1 MKNRLNQI
9 IIVIFLIAISI
20 SANAQNVAE
29 MFKKA
34 NKAYEAAQYDSAAI
48 MYEQIVQ
55 TNNVAPALYYNLGN
69 SYYRQNKIAKAI
81 LNYERALLL
90 APNDEE
96 IIHNLEKANLKVS
109 QKVEAINPFF
119 LNVWMQQIRDLFS
132 VNTWTTFSLVFFGAF
147 LLFLSLFIF
156 SAKIRL
162 RKPALYLSF
171 LMILLFL
178 VSFSFGIYHK
188 KTIVNH
194 RNAIVMAETVTAQST
209 PNEHGTELF
218 TLHEGLK
225 VKIKDVREN
234 WVEIQLLDGKIG
246 WLPVS
251 TIELI

>member
-1 MKNRLNQI
+1 MKNRLSQI
-9 IIVIFLIAISI
+9 IIVLFLIAISS
-20 SANAQNVAE
+20 SAYAQNAAE

-34 NKAYEAAQYDSAAI
+34 NKAYEEANYDTAAI
-48 MYEQIVQ
+48 LFEQIVQ
-55 TNNVAPALYYNLGN
+55 TNNVAPELYYNLGN
-69 SYYRQNKIAKAI
+69 CYYRQNKIAKAI

-119 LNVWMQQIRDLFS
+119 LHVWMQKIRDLFS
-132 VNTWTTFSLVFFGAF
+132 VKTWTSLSLVFFGAF
-147 LLFLSLFIF
+147 LIFLSLFIF
-156 SAKIRL
+156 SAKISL

-171 LMILLFL
+171 LMLFL
-178 VSFSFGIYHK
+178 FAVSFSFGIYHK

-194 RNAIVMAETVTAQST
+194 REAIIMAQSVTAQST

-251 TIELI
+251 AIELI